1 LPLSHESGLILQ
13 NERCCLGGQPI
24 NQALLAFGCAVN
36 ILDARQATLGATG
49 CHITARAQN
58 KPVQPVRG
66 KGVIL
71 SQPMINKNRKLK
83 RVAEPDGCVKHR
95 IVVRA

>member
-24 NQALLAFGCAVN
+24 NQALLAFGWAVN
-36 ILDARQATLGATG
+36 ILDACQATLRTTP
-49 CHITARAQN
+49 CHIAARAEG
-58 KPVQPVRG
+58 KPMQPVRG

-71 SQPMINKNRKLK
+71 SQPMINKNGKLK